1 MTENEIEMALESLF
15 IGAAKVRAKKHANTI
30 SKNVH
35 RQFTARIA
43 SQMWEAEKRKLKLI

>member
-15 IGAAKVRAKKHANTI
+15 VGAAKVREKKQATTI

-35 RQFTARIA
+35 KQFPARIT
-43 SQMWEAEKRKLKLI
+43 SQMWKSERRKLKII